1 MKVIIAIDPPD
12 LARLRSQRDLGVDYR
27 VRVRVF
33 TAEKEGA
40 LTVPRSAL
48 FRGGDGKWQLF
59 AIRDDRARLQPVE
72 TGLMND
78 ELAEITH
85 GLQPNELVVLAPE
98 TSLKDGVA
106 VKPITREAISTRA
119 ADGD

>member
-1 MKVIIAIDPPD
+1 M
-12 LARLRSQRDLGVDYR
+12 
-27 VRVRVF
+27 
-33 TAEKEGA
+33 
-40 LTVPRSAL
+40 PRSAL

-72 TGLMND
+72 AGLMND

-119 ADGD
+119 ADAD